1 MDRARECLHGSV
13 ICFCGERH
21 PAVSIAGSGRDEL
34 GSMKQPK
41 PTCHR
46 RELGKS
52 LEVREVPRWL
62 IKHRVK
68 GEPALA
74 VVMAAR

>member
-1 MDRARECLHGSV
+1 M
-13 ICFCGERH
+13 
-21 PAVSIAGSGRDEL
+21 AVSIAGGGRDEL
-34 GSMKQPK
+34 GSLKQPK

-46 RELGKS
+46 RERGTSLGVK
-52 LEVREVPRWL
+52 EVPRWL